1 MRLNRSRRRAALGR
15 KLLILAQERGWE
27 VSLREPVT
35 IMTAL
40 STLSVRNMDVVN
52 VVFTFYRVV
61 NPSCDAIN
69 LWLKSLL
76 RSSSIMDINIP

>member
-15 KLLILAQERGWE
+15 KLLILAQGRGSG

-40 STLSVRNMDVVN
+40 STMSVRNTDVLN
-52 VVFTFYRVV
+52 AVFTFYRVV
-61 NPSCDAIN
+61 NHSCDAIN
-69 LWLKSLL
+69 LFLKAYYEASA
-76 RSSSIMDINIP
+76 SWI